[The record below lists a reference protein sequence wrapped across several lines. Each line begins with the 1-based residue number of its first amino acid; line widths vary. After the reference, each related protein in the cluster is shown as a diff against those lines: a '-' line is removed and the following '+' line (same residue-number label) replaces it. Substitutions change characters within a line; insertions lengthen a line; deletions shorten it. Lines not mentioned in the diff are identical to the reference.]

1 MPFFTFRQ
9 NNSGGS
15 FDYDAERGISVVVV
29 VEAESA
35 TVAVARAKDIGLY
48 FDGVGDCRCCG
59 NRWSEPWGGDDDGTE
74 VPSYYGEPI
83 NCNEFPKDGYR
94 WMKPGKY
101 EGFIHHADGRMEGFW
116 LNQ

>member
-35 TVAVARAKDIGLY
+35 AVAVARAKNIGLY
-48 FDGVGDCRCCG
+48 FDGTSDCPCCG
-59 NRWSEPWGGDDDGTE
+59 NRWSEPWGDDDGAD
-74 VPSYYGEPI
+74 VPSYYDEPI
-83 NCNEFPKDGYR
+83 NCDEFPEARYR
-94 WMKPGKY
+94 WMKPGDY
-101 EGFIHHADGRMEGFW
+101 DGFIHYADGRVVGFW
-116 LNQ
+116 LNK